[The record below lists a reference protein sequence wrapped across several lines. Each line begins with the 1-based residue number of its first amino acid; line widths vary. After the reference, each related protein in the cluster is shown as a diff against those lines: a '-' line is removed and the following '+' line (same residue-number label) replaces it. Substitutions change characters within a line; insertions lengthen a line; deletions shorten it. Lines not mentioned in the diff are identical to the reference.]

1 MFVNPFK
8 KHDVSEFPGVL
19 VPLDEDAHRASIS
32 VPVHN
37 ESDTDKAKSE
47 DDHPSRPPSDA
58 GSGIVNHG
66 MTKEKLKQEIIADVA
81 AADQDTPYDRT
92 SIVFPEACRILTSL

>member
-19 VPLDEDAHRASIS
+19 VPLDEDTHRASIS
-32 VPVHN
+32 SAVPH
-37 ESDTDKAKSE
+37 ESDKDKAE
-47 DDHPSRPPSDA
+47 DDHPTRPPSDA

-66 MTKEKLKQEIIADVA
+66 MTKESLKQEIIADVA

-92 SIVFPEACRILTSL
+92 SALRPHVGICN

>member
-1 MFVNPFK
+1 MPRTMFVNPFK

-19 VPLDEDAHRASIS
+19 VPLDEDTHRASIS

-37 ESDTDKAKSE
+37 ESDKEKAKSE
-47 DDHPSRPPSDA
+47 DGHPSRPPSDA

-81 AADQDTPYDRT
+81 RLIRT
-92 SIVFPEACRILTSL
+92 RPSIVRQLLFLDTC